1 MTLPTPP
8 AWQEVHF
15 AIDHGNVRQ
24 ITQLCQAV
32 GEALNSLREN
42 KDISATAHKGMHN
55 IIHAFICTSHTHTHT
70 QISKKVNKQITV
82 KQNYMNTVY

>member
-8 AWQEVHF
+8 AWREVNF

-32 GEALNSLREN
+32 GEALNSLHEN
-42 KDISATAHKGMHN
+42 KDISATAHRGMHN
-55 IIHAFICTSHTHTHT
+55 ITRAFTCTSHTHA
-70 QISKKVNKQITV
+70 NKQGS
-82 KQNYMNTVY
+82 K